1 MSDVVVELPDLTGLT
16 LEDAELV
23 LKMRSL
29 KIGLALFNEDVIDSS
44 TAIIYNQIP
53 SISDLEVIN
62 LGRNIDVYLK
72 PNNSDE

>member
-1 MSDVVVELPDLTGLT
+1 
-16 LEDAELV
+16 
-23 LKMRSL
+23 MRSL

-62 LGRNIDVYLK
+62 LGRNIDVYLNRIIQMNK
-72 PNNSDE
+72 FFTCLCCV